1 MVRER
6 IADDVYVFSSRRY
19 AQVTAGAV
27 LTQEG
32 VVLIDTLFYPE
43 ETQAIKEFLEDRLG
57 LVVRYVINTHYH
69 ADHTLGTYMF
79 PGAQVVSHALCRDL
93 LDEVGRD
100 GLENMKSQSPEF
112 EDVEV
117 VLPDVLFET
126 GWLNIHLGGKTIR
139 LQHCP
144 GHSPDLIC
152 VLLVDDRILFASDA
166 VMPVPTIFDGS
177 FTDLTNSLHG
187 LLDMNLD
194 SVVRGH
200 GEVILRGEVQDL
212 IQSDLKYLGNI
223 RRVVNDV
230 VTRGE
235 PEATLER
242 ISIESCGKSRLPL
255 NGFVTDL
262 HQANLRKLFH
272 EISEPVAP

>member
-27 LTQEG
+27 LTKEG
-32 VVLIDTLFYPE
+32 VVLIDTLFYPD
-43 ETQAIKEFLEDRLG
+43 ETRAIKEFIETRLG
-57 LVVRYVINTHYH
+57 LIIRYVINTHYH
-69 ADHTLGTYMF
+69 ADHTLGTYLF
-79 PGAQVVSHALCRDL
+79 PEAQVISHTRCREL
-93 LDEVGRD
+93 LDEVGRH
-100 GLENMKSQSPEF
+100 GLDDMKSQSPEF
-112 EDVEV
+112 EEAEV
-117 VLPDVLFET
+117 ILPDVIFDS
-126 GWLNIHLGGKTIR
+126 GVLNIYLGGKTIR

-144 GHSPDLIC
+144 GHSPDLVC
-152 VLLVDDRILFASDA
+152 VLVVDDRILFASDT

-177 FTDLTNSLHG
+177 YSDLTNSLNG
-187 LLDMNLD
+187 MLDMNLD

-200 GEVILRGEVQDL
+200 GEVILRGEVKDL
-212 IQSDLKYLGNI
+212 IHSDLNYLGSI
-223 RRVVNDV
+223 RQAVKEVVD
-230 VTRGE
+230 RGE

-272 EISEPVAP
+272 EISNVV